1 MRKHIATTLVFA
13 TLALVGCGSSQ
24 DSETLTGSDSLA
36 TVPATSSIDLATS
49 TTIAPTADTTT
60 PPTTA
65 PAQTVASTV
74 APKAPVG
81 TTAPKSPA
89 PTRVPQMQLT
99 GSPEEQLS
107 QVVAATEKVAVFP
120 LSSSQWASARR
131 QLNDSL
137 VSYGIKVKW
146 DPNGEGL
153 DIYQISMGGQSACFL
168 WETVPGTSNEG
179 SLKPHSCS

>member
-13 TLALVGCGSSQ
+13 TLALAGCGSSQ
-24 DSETLTGSDSLA
+24 DSESKTGSDSLA
-36 TVPATSSIDLATS
+36 TTQTTTSVDLAAS

-60 PPTTA
+60 LPTTA

-74 APKAPVG
+74 APKAPVS
-81 TTAPKSPA
+81 TTAPKASTS
-89 PTRVPQMQLT
+89 TRVPQMQLT